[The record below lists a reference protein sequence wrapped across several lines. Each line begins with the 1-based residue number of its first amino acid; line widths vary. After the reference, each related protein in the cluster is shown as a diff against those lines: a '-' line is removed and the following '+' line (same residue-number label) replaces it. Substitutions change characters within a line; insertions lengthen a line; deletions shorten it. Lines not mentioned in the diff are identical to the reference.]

1 MCLQRR
7 GHHWVGDI
15 KGREGND
22 SSQGSHTCLATV
34 RGPVSLD
41 SVQTFSPFSSSIS
54 LTGP

>member
-1 MCLQRR
+1 MCLQRC

-34 RGPVSLD
+34 RGPDPLPDLLAHQV
-41 SVQTFSPFSSSIS
+41 FIP
-54 LTGP
+54 